1 MSSPALLTAAH
12 AAALRLDELPAPT
25 PAGII
30 SHNLLQ
36 APGLRVTHFA
46 FAAGQEL
53 SSHRSPRRA
62 LVQILAGTCEFF
74 YAEAW
79 HTLSAGALLHLPP
92 DHPHAVRAGVEP
104 FTMLLILDDAPAAD
118 AASRA

>member
-1 MSSPALLTAAH
+1 MSSPALLTATD
-12 AAALRLDELPAPT
+12 AATLRLDELPAPT

-62 LVQILAGTCEFF
+62 LVQILSGTCEFF
-74 YAEAW
+74 FADAW
-79 HTLSAGALLHLPP
+79 HRLEAGALLHLPP
-92 DHPHAVRAGVEP
+92 DHPHAVRAGDTP
-104 FTMLLILDDAPAAD
+104 FTMMLMLDDAPVAHDPRQA
-118 AASRA
+118 